1 MPRYYTGTY
10 NIASGKTILF
20 TLDSNGLSAMQ
31 AMLADRVTKMGADK
45 GVTVQ
50 NISFS
55 LKPVSSFKGSI
66 QKKTNAPSKLT
77 IKISGTVD
85 GSFDGVNKTMSFT
98 YQSSIKYYSP

>member
-1 MPRYYTGTY
+1 
-10 NIASGKTILF
+10 
-20 TLDSNGLSAMQ
+20 MQ
-31 AMLADRVTKMGADK
+31 AMLADRVTKMGVDK

-77 IKISGTVD
+77 IKISGTVSA
-85 GSFDGVNKTMSFT
+85 SFDGVDKIMSFT
-98 YQSSIKYYSP
+98 YQNTLKYYSP